1 MQILNLVNK
10 GEDFDALIK
19 EYGGDLF
26 LFNNDDGYYI
36 SRGNYYKAFED
47 TAFSLEVGETSDIIK
62 IIFFIFVSLLSA
74 YVINILYHL
83 FDFCKQPPLCAKSC
97 PL

>member
-1 MQILNLVNK
+1 MKRSNEFNTCLHFDLSDSLHRKAVEILELVNK

-47 TAFSLEVGETSDIIK
+47 TAFSLEVG
-62 IIFFIFVSLLSA
+62 
-74 YVINILYHL
+74 
-83 FDFCKQPPLCAKSC
+83 
-97 PL
+97 